1 MEGRIIF
8 YVGGYLTDFL
18 SNFVFLKGFY
28 LLVFDFGSEK
38 HGRLMVGGSAG
49 SRGRVGAARDAVLLS
64 QPPPTTTR
72 VRGGF
77 CGDGSSEEGHRNT
90 RRSHGI

>member
-1 MEGRIIF
+1 MTTTLQLQLRRQEELNALFSPPRQ
-8 YVGGYLTDFL
+8 
-18 SNFVFLKGFY
+18 
-28 LLVFDFGSEK
+28 

-77 CGDGSSEEGHRNT
+77 W
-90 RRSHGI
+90 